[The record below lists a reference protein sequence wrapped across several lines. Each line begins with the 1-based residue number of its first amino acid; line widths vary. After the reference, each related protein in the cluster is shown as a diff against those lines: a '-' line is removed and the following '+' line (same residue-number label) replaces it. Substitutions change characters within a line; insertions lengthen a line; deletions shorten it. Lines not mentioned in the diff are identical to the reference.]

1 MTPINTVPSCL
12 DNFIGVKCLTTNPVS
27 GLWINDLPGINLR
40 YAADISD
47 TTGLQLLNEKI
58 NLATMLVLQEIS
70 GAMIP
75 YFRQN
80 SIVDNIQVGYYRN
93 SYLPPVA
100 LNRGVHLKTK
110 FSRLTRL
117 RINSVKIRMQQIAYS
132 GNVIIDN
139 GLDVATFNFTTDA
152 NGEAEIFP
160 NYLTNSTEAWVL
172 LDNTAINVN
181 NSEIKSGCGCGSKA
195 TKYITATGWNGSSDA
210 SSTYGLI
217 VDAVAECSYDDFGC
231 LLISKLPFLVLYRA
245 GIEIVKEAITTDRLN
260 SITLLDS
267 EKAQFLLD
275 DFNTE
280 YQKHLKN
287 LINSLPE
294 LLKRVDECCIV
305 CNQGKYIFGT
315 P

>member
-1 MTPINTVPSCL
+1 MIPISSKPACL
-12 DNFIGVKCLTTNPVS
+12 NNFIGVKCLTTNPVS
-27 GLWINDLPGINLR
+27 GLWINDLPGINLS

-58 NLATMLVLQEIS
+58 DFATMLVLQELS

-80 SIVDNIQVGYYRN
+80 SIIDQIQIGYFRN
-93 SYLPPVA
+93 SYLAPAA
-100 LNRGVHLKTK
+100 LNRGVHVKTK

-117 RINSVKIRMQQIAYS
+117 RINTVKISIQQPLTP
-132 GNVIIDN
+132 GVIVIDN
-139 GLDVATFNFTTDA
+139 GLTTESFAFTTDSTG
-152 NGEAEIFP
+152 NAEIFT
-160 NYLTNSTEAWVL
+160 NYLTNSTEAWIL
-172 LDNTAINVN
+172 LDNTGINVN
-181 NSEIKSGCGCGSKA
+181 NSEIKSGCGCSSKA
-195 TKYITATGWNGSSDA
+195 TKYITASGWNGTSD
-210 SSTYGLI
+210 STSTYGLI
-217 VDAVAECSYDDFGC
+217 VDAVAECSFDDFGC

-245 GIEIVKEAITTDRLN
+245 GIEIIKEAITTDRLN
-260 SITLLDS
+260 SITLMDS

-275 DFNTE
+275 DFNNE

-287 LINSLPE
+287 LVNSLPE

-305 CNQGKYIFGT
+305 CNQGKYTFGT

>member
-1 MTPINTVPSCL
+1 MIPINSKPPCL
-12 DNFIGVKCLTTNPVS
+12 NNFIGVKCLTTDPVS

-58 NLATMLVLQEIS
+58 DLATRLVLQELS

-80 SIVDNIQVGYYRN
+80 SIVDNIQVGYFRN

-110 FSRLTRL
+110 FSRLIRL
-117 RINSVKIRMQQIAYS
+117 RINSVKIRIQEPLHAGSIL
-132 GNVIIDN
+132 IDN
-139 GLDVATFNFTTDA
+139 GLDVQTFNFTTDS
-152 NGEAEIFP
+152 NGEAEIFT
-160 NYLTNSTEAWVL
+160 NYLTNSTECWVL
-172 LDNTAINVN
+172 LDNTGIHVN
-181 NSEIKSGCGCGSKA
+181 NSEIKSGCGCASKA
-195 TKYITATGWNGSSDA
+195 TKYITATGWNGSSDS

-217 VDAVAECSYDDFGC
+217 VDAVAECSFDDFGC
-231 LLISKLPFLVLYRA
+231 LLISKLPFLILYRA

-267 EKAQFLLD
+267 DKANFLLD

-287 LINSLPE
+287 LVNSLPE

>member
-1 MTPINTVPSCL
+1 MIPINSKPSCL

-58 NLATMLVLQEIS
+58 DFATMLVLQELS

-80 SIVDNIQVGYYRN
+80 SIVDNIQIGYWRN
-93 SYLPPVA
+93 SYLAPA
-100 LNRGVHLKTK
+100 TLMRGVHLKTK
-110 FSRLTRL
+110 FSRLIRL
-117 RINSVKIRMQQIAYS
+117 RINSVKIKIQQVGYS
-132 GNVIIDN
+132 GNILIDN
-139 GLDVATFNFTTDA
+139 GLTVETFPFVTDA
-152 NGEAEIFP
+152 NGESEVFT
-160 NYLTNSTEAWVL
+160 NYMTNATEAWVL
-172 LDNTAINVN
+172 VDNTAINVN
-181 NSEIKSGCGCGSKA
+181 NSEIKSGCGCSSKA
-195 TKYITATGWNGSSDA
+195 TKYINATGWNGNGDSN
-210 SSTYGLI
+210 STYGLV
-217 VDAVAECSYDDFGC
+217 VDANAECSWDDFGC
-231 LLISKLPFLVLYRA
+231 LLVSKLPFLILYRA

-260 SITLLDS
+260 SITLMDS

-275 DFNTE
+275 DFNNE

-287 LINSLPE
+287 LVNSLPE

-305 CNQGKYIFGT
+305 CNQGKYTFGT